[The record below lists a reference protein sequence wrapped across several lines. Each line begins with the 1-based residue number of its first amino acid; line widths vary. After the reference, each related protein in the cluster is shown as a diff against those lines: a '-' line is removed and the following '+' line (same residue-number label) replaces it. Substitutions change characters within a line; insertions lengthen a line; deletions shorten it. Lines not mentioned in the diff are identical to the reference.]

1 MKASVMRRGA
11 VARALAVLCT
21 LLWGTAFPFIKLGY
35 RALSVAEGDVGAS
48 LLFAGLRF
56 SLAGLMVLGFLCA
69 QKRRFVPLR
78 RDCLA
83 PVLLLGGFQT
93 LGQYLF
99 TYIGIGF
106 TTGANTSIITA
117 CASFLTVLA
126 APLFFR
132 SDRLTPWKIAG
143 CVLGFGGVLVMN
155 GGGGFSAQTLPGDAL
170 IFGSTVFAAGG
181 NIIAKKTTQGRDPV
195 TVTAYQLL
203 LGGAGLCGLG
213 LLFGGSLRW
222 NVQGVLI
229 LLWLALVSAAA
240 FSIWTALLKLH
251 AASKIS
257 VFNLLVPVFG
267 AFLSGVLLGES
278 VLRWETLLSLSLIAA
293 GILLVNISKG
303 GEQHD

>member
-35 RALSVAEGDVGAS
+35 RALAVAEGDVGAS

-56 SLAGLMVLGFLCA
+56 SLAGLMVLCFLCA

-143 CVLGFGGVLVMN
+143 CVLGFASEVESIKGAQVSLFYSKAKEVKAGCQYAFGYCQALSVRNGAQVATVAKAHKAALQFGLVCIN
-155 GGGGFSAQTLPGDAL
+155 DEGFLPWF
-170 IFGSTVFAAGG
+170 IFF
-181 NIIAKKTTQGRDPV
+181 N
-195 TVTAYQLL
+195 
-203 LGGAGLCGLG
+203 
-213 LLFGGSLRW
+213 
-222 NVQGVLI
+222 
-229 LLWLALVSAAA
+229 
-240 FSIWTALLKLH
+240 FSKGC
-251 AASKIS
+251 
-257 VFNLLVPVFG
+257 FG
-267 AFLSGVLLGES
+267 A
-278 VLRWETLLSLSLIAA
+278 I
-293 GILLVNISKG
+293 
-303 GEQHD
+303 Q